1 MIVKFR
7 MIVFRPFKGEII
19 LGKITGGTE
28 KGIKS
33 MCNLESLS
41 SLQPYLCDC
50 ASTNP
55 FTVSLEFFNDILV
68 PPNLLLDGARLY
80 VMIVSAEIHATHS
93 LGLTFLLLQ
102 RLHRPGLGMGQRRR
116 FYILLRYWRN
126 SALPSRGRRM
136 A

>member
-1 MIVKFR
+1 

-50 ASTNP
+50 ASTNLS
-55 FTVSLEFFNDILV
+55 TVSLEFFNDILV

-80 VMIVSAEIHATHS
+80 VMIVSAEMHAIHY
-93 LGLTFLLLQ
+93 LGLTSFFLL
-102 RLHRPGLGMGQRRR
+102 
-116 FYILLRYWRN
+116 
-126 SALPSRGRRM
+126 
-136 A
+136 